1 MAQDSFQPAHTAPRR
16 IVVKLGTNVIMR
28 ADGRVA
34 LGLLCGL
41 VESIA
46 ALRERGHEVL
56 VVSSG
61 SIGLGME
68 RLGLTTRPT
77 DLARIQ
83 ACAATGQSRLM
94 SIYEDAFDRLGCRTA
109 QVLLTED
116 DFRSSIRHAN
126 LARTLE
132 ALLALGVI
140 PVINENDTVSVAEL
154 DAEPF
159 QDSLL
164 STVAPRSGVT
174 SLPIGSASPAR
185 EKLFGD
191 NDKLSALVATHIAA
205 DLLVLLSD
213 VDGLYDQSPAN
224 PAARLI
230 PLVPI
235 IDDHILSHAQGS
247 SGRGRG
253 GMLSKLEAA
262 RIAQRAGLTVV
273 IANGR
278 TPRILER
285 IIFES
290 QPYEPQPDKTPESK
304 PMLPQTNAVTSIAPL
319 GTRFP
324 GLFAS
329 TFPGAPSPSGPE
341 PGLPAPGIPEPGIPA
356 PGLPPIPEPPAPDTP
371 SPGIPEPAFQA
382 HAEKSEMR
390 RDQQELPA

>member
-1 MAQDSFQPAHTAPRR
+1 MDRAIEQHTAERFARETARLPRR

-28 ADGRVA
+28 GDGRVA

-46 ALRERGHEVL
+46 ALRERGHQLL

-68 RLGLTTRPT
+68 RLGMTARPT

-116 DFRSSIRHAN
+116 DFRSPVRHAN
-126 LARTLE
+126 LKRTLE

-154 DAEPF
+154 DVPSAGGV
-159 QDSLL
+159 S
-164 STVAPRSGVT
+164 PR
-174 SLPIGSASPAR
+174 
-185 EKLFGD
+185 LFGD
-191 NDKLSALVATHIAA
+191 NDKLSALLCTHIGA

-213 VDGLYDQSPAN
+213 VDGLYDRSPGDPKATLLGEV
-224 PAARLI
+224 A
-230 PLVPI
+230 V
-235 IDDHILSHAQGS
+235 IDDAILSYAQAGN
-247 SGRGRG
+247 GRGRG

-262 RIAQRAGLTVV
+262 RMVQQAGQTVV

-278 TPRILER
+278 TAQVLER
-285 IIFES
+285 LVAGER
-290 QPYEPQPDKTPESK
+290 
-304 PMLPQTNAVTSIAPL
+304 L
-319 GTRFP
+319 GTTFP
-324 GLFAS
+324 GLAV
-329 TFPGAPSPSGPE
+329 AGP
-341 PGLPAPGIPEPGIPA
+341 A
-356 PGLPPIPEPPAPDTP
+356 APDARV
-371 SPGIPEPAFQA
+371 GVL
-382 HAEKSEMR
+382 R
-390 RDQQELPA
+390 